1 MEQSVFKKLLK
12 FNGDH
17 GQLVGLRI
25 GNNILTAITLG
36 FYYPWARAAYLKY
49 IYSETEFMNT
59 RFVFHGT
66 GKEVFVGFLKVIGL
80 FISLYVVL
88 LLSIATQSIVVT
100 ILGFMFFYLALLFIV
115 PIAIH
120 GSNKYRLSRTSW
132 RGIHFGYRGNLGDFF
147 KLYIVEALLTIVTF
161 GIYAS
166 WMHVK
171 LSRYIRSHTR
181 FGNIEFRF
189 DGDGTNLFLIKLKGF
204 FLTLLTLGIYSFWYY
219 KELIAFEVNHTKM
232 IQNEKE
238 INLRST
244 MTAGQIFTMLISNYF
259 IIVFTLGIGTGIAI
273 NRILR
278 KSFENIEFDS
288 EIDADHLLQTEAEY
302 KDATGDDMAS
312 MFDISLL

>member
-1 MEQSVFKKLLK
+1 
-12 FNGDH
+12 
-17 GQLVGLRI
+17 
-25 GNNILTAITLG
+25 
-36 FYYPWARAAYLKY
+36 
-49 IYSETEFMNT
+49 
-59 RFVFHGT
+59 
-66 GKEVFVGFLKVIGL
+66 
-80 FISLYVVL
+80 
-88 LLSIATQSIVVT
+88 
-100 ILGFMFFYLALLFIV
+100 
-115 PIAIH
+115 
-120 GSNKYRLSRTSW
+120 
-132 RGIHFGYRGNLGDFF
+132 
-147 KLYIVEALLTIVTF
+147 
-161 GIYAS
+161 
-166 WMHVK
+166 MHVK

-273 NRILR
+273 NRVLR

-288 EIDADHLLQTEAEY
+288 EIDADLLLQTEAEY